1 MKCGLVALT
10 IAALLMADRADA
22 APRHTPPASVR
33 DSAPLS
39 KPRLNLR
46 IVRDPDFSP
55 EPVHNSGMIAQTEV
69 APNATLG
76 FGILKAAPKRPGT
89 GDWRLE
95 PGAPRSRKAAVS
107 FDFRF

>member
-1 MKCGLVALT
+1 MKRGLVALSV
-10 IAALLMADRADA
+10 AALLVADRADA
-22 APRHTPPASVR
+22 APRHAPSVR